1 MNCSPPGDS
10 GGIGGGAGGGTSAST
25 DVWGGSGGGAGS
37 NGGGEGGGE
46 GGGNGGLGG
55 GEGGGEG
62 GEQGGGEGGGG
73 GGVHED
79 ISRTASAVT
88 KLPVATNA
96 KLWSLTSD
104 DALIFAYYSPLF
116 GYDHTIFST
125 VFSESRYNGAIVSK
139 VPDMS
144 LE

>member
-1 MNCSPPGDS
+1 MPAPDLVRRLLSDAGSAEPLASPPAHDTS
-10 GGIGGGAGGGTSAST
+10 MEDGGGACRRT
-25 DVWGGSGGGAGS
+25 
-37 NGGGEGGGE
+37 GGE

-62 GEQGGGEGGGG
+62 GGQGGGEGGGG

-104 DALIFAYYSPLF
+104 DALIFA
-116 GYDHTIFST
+116 
-125 VFSESRYNGAIVSK
+125 
-139 VPDMS
+139 
-144 LE
+144 